1 MPIAMSAFSVCTLQ
15 LKAAQHD
22 QHESVACRQFDGFIG
37 FRRVRLRP
45 NGVQTV
51 YVESFRQGPVRIAE
65 HMIEVN
71 LTAEKPK
78 LEARIKDTEGNER
91 YVLSLIPRKADEQ
104 DPGILSWRVQLID
117 LQRRALGNLL
127 LASPERELPS
137 TDVKNQAWW
146 LDPGPYAVVPL
157 RTVRVFKVE
166 NFYCVVQVK
175 EHHFLVPERLLMD
188 SMKVEIQFTNTNPL
202 NAAGANDTH

>member
-1 MPIAMSAFSVCTLQ
+1 MRSMSRLWARNFTALLVFAAFGC
-15 LKAAQHD
+15 AQTA
-22 QHESVACRQFDGFIG
+22 SK
-37 FRRVRLRP
+37 P
-45 NGVQTV
+45 V
-51 YVESFRQGPVRIAE
+51 YVESFRQGPVRISQ
-65 HMIEVN
+65 HMIEAN

-78 LEARIKDTEGNER
+78 LEARIEDAEGNER

-104 DPGILSWRVQLID
+104 DPGILSWRVQLVD

-188 SMKVEIQFTNTNPL
+188 SMKVEIQFSNTNPL
-202 NAAGANDTH
+202 DQ